1 MSTEI
6 ELEPY
11 REVIDIM
18 AKRIKKTEHINSE
31 LQGVIITYQQRVES
45 LQAALRR
52 IVEVTRDDLA
62 EDIALI
68 ALNSPSNDLQ
78 DDN

>member
-1 MSTEI
+1 MSTDI

-11 REVIDIM
+11 KEVIDIM

-45 LQAALRR
+45 LEAALFA
-52 IVEVTRDDLA
+52 IKDSPA
-62 EDIALI
+62 YSPNALRAMAAD
-68 ALNSPSNDLQ
+68 ALSNDLQ
-78 DDN
+78 NHNS

>member
-1 MSTEI
+1 MITDI

-11 REVIDIM
+11 REVIDM
-18 AKRIKKTEHINSE
+18 LAARIKKTEQNNTYLSE
-31 LQGVIITYQQRVES
+31 AVAIYQRRVES
-45 LQAALRR
+45 LEAALRR